1 MERHDVP
8 TLLKSFR
15 WRLVRDG
22 ALTAVAG
29 VCSFAFLE
37 AVGHVVLAG
46 DPLYEPVLAV
56 YVLGPLALSA
66 LILGRRSMALARRV
80 AADPDQNLGSPW
92 RRPVAETA
100 VTVAV
105 SLLTFI
111 AIELVARFIPG
122 THPDT
127 ALWGALGMVPPM
139 TVVSGFLAV
148 RAERRLRHLASRA
161 REARGVWEPEARP
174 VLARWMVQEA
184 ILLVAAATAVFSAVE
199 FSYYRFLAR
208 SVEYQPI
215 LALGMI
221 LPMTL
226 VVGVISYTFSRRT
239 NRVLSRLTGGIAQVA
254 RGNFRL
260 RLDETQAGP
269 FREVFRDFNTMAR
282 ELGQVQVLRDDFI
295 NSFSHEFRTP
305 ITSIQGFAQ
314 LLLDVEVSEDERR
327 QYLAIIA
334 AESSRLA
341 ALAGRTLQLS
351 KLQAQQTVD
360 DAHWF
365 DLEEQLKQC
374 VILLSASWTK
384 KRLTLEVAT
393 EPVRCWASAEL
404 LQQVWINLLTNAI
417 QFTPEEGTVTVTLS
431 APRDE
436 AVVTVADTG
445 CGLTAEQLPRIFA
458 AYYQADPA
466 RSKGMGLGLSIAQR
480 IVELSG
486 GRIEAASTPGV
497 GTAFTVR
504 LPLTPKGS

>member
-1 MERHDVP
+1 VDRSDP
-8 TLLKSFR
+8 WTLLKGFR

-46 DPLYEPVLAV
+46 DTLYEPVLAV
-56 YVLGPLALSA
+56 YVLVPLGLSA
-66 LILGRRSMALARRV
+66 LVLGRRSVARALRV
-80 AADPDQNLGSPW
+80 VADPDQDLGSPW
-92 RRPVAETA
+92 HRPAAETA

-105 SLLTFI
+105 SGLSFV
-111 AIELVARFIPG
+111 AIELAARLVPG
-122 THPDT
+122 THPD
-127 ALWGALGMVPPM
+127 ASLWGALGMVPPM
-139 TVVSGFLAV
+139 TAVAGFLAV
-148 RAERRLRHLASRA
+148 RAERRLRHLASRV
-161 REARGVWEPEARP
+161 REARGVWEPETRP

-184 ILLVAAATAVFSAVE
+184 VLVVAAATAVFSAVE
-199 FSYYRFLAR
+199 FSYYRFFAR
-208 SVEYQPI
+208 TTEYQPS

-260 RLDETQAGP
+260 RLDEAQAGP

-334 AESSRLA
+334 AESSRLS

-360 DAHWF
+360 DANWF

-384 KRLTLEVAT
+384 KRLTVEVAT

-404 LQQVWINLLTNAI
+404 LQQVWINLLANAV
-417 QFTPEEGTVTVTLS
+417 QFTPEGGTVTVTL
-431 APRDE
+431 APREAE

-466 RSKGMGLGLSIAQR
+466 RSGGMGLGLSIVQR

-486 GRIEAASTPGV
+486 GQIEVASTPGA
-497 GTAFTVR
+497 GTTFTVR
-504 LPLTPKGS
+504 LPLTPES